1 MKKIINIII
10 LILWM
15 IMIFFFSSQGGKE
28 SGSLST
34 GIIEYTVKTY
44 YGVTGADVTKE
55 KLENAVTSFSKVI
68 RKTAHFL
75 EYLVLGLL
83 ILNVIKDYRIIGYKE
98 LMITLALCCLYA
110 SSDELH
116 QIYVPGRSGE
126 VKDVILDTFGSL
138 TGIIIYKSFRK
149 KTIRGS

>member
-1 MKKIINIII
+1 MKKVINIII
-10 LILWM
+10 LVLWM

-34 GIIEYTVKTY
+34 GAIEYTVKTFY
-44 YGVTGADVTKE
+44 NLTGQNITEE
-55 KLENAVTSFSKVI
+55 KLDLIVSTSSNVV

-83 ILNVIKDYRIIGYKE
+83 MINVIKDYRKISYKE
-98 LMITLALCCLYA
+98 LIIVLVLCCLYA

-116 QIYVPGRSGE
+116 QIYVNGRSGE

-138 TGIIIYKSFRK
+138 TGIIIFKIFR
-149 KTIRGS
+149 RA